1 MTALPP
7 FQRLVD
13 AHWRDVT
20 RLAIALAGAGDAD
33 DVAQQAWL
41 QAYAAYAGLR
51 SARNLKGWLLTIT
64 ARCAMDAHRRRQR
77 EPVASG
83 VLPEPAAVPEPGV
96 PDPELWRAVRRRLPE
111 RQRLA
116 VVLRYVCDLDHVTIG
131 RVLGTTSAASRR
143 LVSDALGTLRGE
155 LARPGEDPDA

>member
-20 RLAIALAGAGDAD
+20 RLAIALAGAADAE

-41 QAYAAYAGLR
+41 QAYAAYAGLP

-64 ARCAMDAHRRRQR
+64 ARCAMDAHRRRKR
-77 EPVASG
+77 EPLPSDA
-83 VLPEPAAVPEPGV
+83 LPERAADPPGA
-96 PDPELWRAVRRRLPE
+96 PDPELWQAVRRLPE
-111 RQRLA
+111 RQRSA
-116 VVLRYVCDLDHVTIG
+116 VALRYVCDLDHATIG
-131 RVLGTTSAASRR
+131 RALGTTPAASRR
-143 LVSDALGTLRGE
+143 LVSDALGTLRSE
-155 LARPGEDPDA
+155 LDRSGEDSDA